1 MGKRLTVSLISLILL
16 LMLPIF
22 SLSAQDD
29 TRDYRIVSLSSELI
43 DDDTVIRVSIVVE
56 NAGADAE
63 SPADVII
70 TLLDD
75 ENRILVED
83 TLLPLSGGSSVTLEI
98 PFSVAL
104 FSGDSQQT
112 LEISIG
118 VDDIEQDDSAEDNV
132 DTIVLSIPARESE
145 MVVWFE
151 RTDEGIIVYGEEVA
165 LVDVA
170 LWALA
175 SVGIL
180 MLFWILSILF
190 RAMFSRSPRFGAWKP
205 PYGVMP
211 MYDQNTVEGRRW
223 GWQQL
228 AQNGLLLAPPTEGN
242 IHPVKLLTSTDERN
256 LENWKVTAMRLSQ
269 YDVYGR
275 IARTQVL
282 ADKKSIRRMNTVL
295 KKRASVDER
304 KQQKMVR
311 PIADA
316 MVKQFVKKIGKKTA
330 FLPIAF
336 DIRWQGKHGDVRII
350 FELYQFAENAWYR
363 IDRWDPMM
371 QVVSRSMQENY
382 TFTIHGKETPEKI
395 REFRDRLRDD
405 VIWLLLES
413 FRVEAVEQEQT
424 GQQPAVRQQY
434 DVPDTL
440 SGMDPIQP
448 EEAAS
453 PPQ

>member
-145 MVVWFE
+145 MVV
-151 RTDEGIIVYGEEVA
+151 V
-165 LVDVA
+165 
-170 LWALA
+170 
-175 SVGIL
+175 
-180 MLFWILSILF
+180 
-190 RAMFSRSPRFGAWKP
+190 
-205 PYGVMP
+205 
-211 MYDQNTVEGRRW
+211 
-223 GWQQL
+223 
-228 AQNGLLLAPPTEGN
+228 
-242 IHPVKLLTSTDERN
+242 
-256 LENWKVTAMRLSQ
+256 
-269 YDVYGR
+269 
-275 IARTQVL
+275 
-282 ADKKSIRRMNTVL
+282 
-295 KKRASVDER
+295 
-304 KQQKMVR
+304 
-311 PIADA
+311 
-316 MVKQFVKKIGKKTA
+316 
-330 FLPIAF
+330 
-336 DIRWQGKHGDVRII
+336 
-350 FELYQFAENAWYR
+350 
-363 IDRWDPMM
+363 
-371 QVVSRSMQENY
+371 
-382 TFTIHGKETPEKI
+382 
-395 REFRDRLRDD
+395 
-405 VIWLLLES
+405 
-413 FRVEAVEQEQT
+413 
-424 GQQPAVRQQY
+424 
-434 DVPDTL
+434 
-440 SGMDPIQP
+440 
-448 EEAAS
+448 
-453 PPQ
+453 